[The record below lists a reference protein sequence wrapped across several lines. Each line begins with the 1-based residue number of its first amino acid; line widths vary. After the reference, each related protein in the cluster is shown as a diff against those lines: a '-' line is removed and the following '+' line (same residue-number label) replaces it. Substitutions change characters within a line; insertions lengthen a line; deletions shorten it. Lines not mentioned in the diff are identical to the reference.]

1 MLHNQNYNF
10 IEKSKLFLK
19 KPAQQM
25 SMDEEMTS
33 DPVKV
38 LGLLSREEESQPMQF
53 TEFEE
58 DLWREPSPELV
69 PGTDLLNTTEDGAG
83 AELFNGCLPVVSG
96 DALPGGAA
104 ALTPPCWD
112 DQWGQQ
118 SFHAPAAEVEGR
130 TLPLLPPT
138 PPVSPLLYNNNNN
151 NNIKEDLQ
159 EEKLMPTTLEME
171 LPDYEGGQLGWQAAQ
186 STVDLSAL
194 VREFAGGAES
204 SSSSVTD
211 PDYSPETSTS
221 GGGAGRGRKR
231 GRPALNTPHTIP
243 SLPDDPA
250 SLSSSEL
257 EQTKWRRMRDLNN
270 ESSRRCRARRKAKQ
284 QELAE
289 VELPQLQEKNV
300 ELRRMMESLEKEFQ
314 DLRQQ
319 AANRGLL
326 SPADHYR
333 LYQN

>member
-10 IEKSKLFLK
+10 IEKSKLFLT
-19 KPAQQM
+19 KPSQEM
-25 SMDEEMTS
+25 SMDE

-58 DLWREPSPELV
+58 DLWREPSPELAQT
-69 PGTDLLNTTEDGAG
+69 TDLLNTTEDGAG

-96 DALPGGAA
+96 ESLPGGAA

-130 TLPLLPPT
+130 TVPLLPPT
-138 PPVSPLLYNNNNN
+138 PPVSPLLYNNNNIIN
-151 NNIKEDLQ
+151 REDLQ
-159 EEKLMPTTLEME
+159 EEKLMPTTLE

-194 VREFAGGAES
+194 VREFAGEAES
-204 SSSSVTD
+204 SSSSIAD
-211 PDYSPETSTS
+211 PDYSPETARS

-231 GRPALNTPHTIP
+231 GRPALNTPHTIT
-243 SLPDDPA
+243 SLPDNPA

-284 QELAE
+284 QELEE
-289 VELPQLQEKNV
+289 VELPQLQEKNA
-300 ELRRMMESLEKEFQ
+300 ELREILKDTEKEFQ
-314 DLRQQ
+314 ELRQQ
-319 AANRGLL
+319 AADRGLL
-326 SPADHYR
+326 SPAELYR